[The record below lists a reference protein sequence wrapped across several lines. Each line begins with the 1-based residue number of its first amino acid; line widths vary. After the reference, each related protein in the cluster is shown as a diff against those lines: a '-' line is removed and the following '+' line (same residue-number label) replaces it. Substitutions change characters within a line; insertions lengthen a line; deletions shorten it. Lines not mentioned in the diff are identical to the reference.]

1 MRKQTETI
9 LFRNMVWTHGIR
21 LKMWGVSGRASRAV
35 TSEVRRTLSMGLEV
49 KGRGFQSWLVC
60 GLGTGTTSRQPSH
73 KFSRRYWLFLLSLPS
88 PCFIVLCPKRLS
100 IPPCYSV
107 IIRLNLSPAQLPHK
121 EILLISHFPLFFLQ
135 V

>member
-1 MRKQTETI
+1 
-9 LFRNMVWTHGIR
+9 MVWTHCIR
-21 LKMWGVSGRASRAV
+21 LKMWGVSGRASCAV
-35 TSEVRRTLSMGLEV
+35 TSEPRRTLSTGLAV
-49 KGRGFQSWLVC
+49 KGRGFQSRLLY

-73 KFSRRYWLFLLSLPS
+73 NFSRRYCLFLLSLPS
-88 PCFIVLCPKRLS
+88 PCFIILCPKSLS